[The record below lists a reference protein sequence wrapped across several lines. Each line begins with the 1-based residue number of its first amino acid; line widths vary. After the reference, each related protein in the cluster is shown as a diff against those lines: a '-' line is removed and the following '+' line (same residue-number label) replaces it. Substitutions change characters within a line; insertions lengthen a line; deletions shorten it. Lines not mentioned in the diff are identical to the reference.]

1 MTRHSRQTRLAE
13 VGDAGRA
20 RLAAGHAFIVA
31 DGLLGEVQA
40 RYLAGAGVGT
50 LHVLHE
56 GPARAA
62 AQVDGDIVVNR
73 DVDVDVDV
81 NGDGDGD
88 VETTMPSPSPP
99 TMTSTTT
106 ETTAS
111 TTTVPEF
118 GMRDGA
124 ARDVAAGAWLALC
137 AIKNLLGLP
146 RGSAP

>member
-81 NGDGDGD
+81 K
-88 VETTMPSPSPP
+88 TTMPSPP